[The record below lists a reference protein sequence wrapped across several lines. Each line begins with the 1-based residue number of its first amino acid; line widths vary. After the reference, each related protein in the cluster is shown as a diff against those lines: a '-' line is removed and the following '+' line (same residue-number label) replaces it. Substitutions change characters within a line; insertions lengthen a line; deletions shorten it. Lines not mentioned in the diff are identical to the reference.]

1 MRRLLA
7 LCLTVWIASACVD
20 GNATMPPPTS
30 SASAGA
36 DAIAS
41 AAPIMLRDD
50 ERDALRRGPDA
61 SAHSTFPTAGSHVPA
76 QADPR
81 SATIL
86 SPHITTVAGA
96 FPIMPWAT
104 YPAGAADLDT
114 LRQPLGEWSKNLV
127 AMLERRRHPQPGVDP
142 EPDLRNMFAEPRVA
156 QVVVRSLA
164 GANITGQPELVL
176 TDWRLNGGVMRAWG
190 SPAFADVTVRAHD
203 HGPTEDVAL
212 SWRMRVQPIGFWYR
226 VIDLFDPASG
236 TWMIGEGPRYSAVEL
251 EAELR
256 WAAQA
261 YLGNESYSSFRP
273 SNGNFGGADTAFS
286 RARTKAI
293 DELNRRFATGALT
306 ERSFE
311 NVTARIE
318 RFEPAWFGGD
328 GVVTV
333 MLSGRLVETVAGGQ
347 RVTSDFTQRL
357 KFLRTFDFWTAVDAQ
372 EDDGSWDSGGNLA
385 LAEVARPHG

>member
-1 MRRLLA
+1 M
-7 LCLTVWIASACVD
+7 IASL
-20 GNATMPPPTS
+20 S
-30 SASAGA
+30 
-36 DAIAS
+36 
-41 AAPIMLRDD
+41 PITVSDREDR
-50 ERDALRRGPDA
+50 ERDAFRQGPDA
-61 SAHSTFPTAGSHVPA
+61 SAHRSSPAASAQVPA
-76 QADPR
+76 QPDPR
-81 SATIL
+81 SASIL
-86 SPHITTVAGA
+86 SPHVTTVARP
-96 FPIMPWAT
+96 FPVTPWAT
-104 YPAGAADLDT
+104 YLAGAADLDL
-114 LRQPLGEWSKNLV
+114 LRAPLGEWSKSFV

-142 EPDLRNMFAEPRVA
+142 EQDLRNMFAEPRVA

-164 GANITGQPELVL
+164 GPNITGQPELGL

-190 SPAFADVTVRAHD
+190 SPAFADVTIRAHD
-203 HGPTEDVAL
+203 HGPTEDVEL

-251 EAELR
+251 DTELR

-261 YLGNESYSSFRP
+261 YLGSESYSSFRP
-273 SNGNFGGADTAFS
+273 SNGTFGSADTAFWRV
-286 RARTKAI
+286 RAEAI
-293 DELNRRFATGALT
+293 NGLNRRFATGALT
-306 ERSFE
+306 ERYFE
-311 NVTARIE
+311 GVTARVE

-333 MLSGRLVETVAGGQ
+333 MLSGRVVETVAGGRQ
-347 RVTSDFTQRL
+347 VTSDFTQRL